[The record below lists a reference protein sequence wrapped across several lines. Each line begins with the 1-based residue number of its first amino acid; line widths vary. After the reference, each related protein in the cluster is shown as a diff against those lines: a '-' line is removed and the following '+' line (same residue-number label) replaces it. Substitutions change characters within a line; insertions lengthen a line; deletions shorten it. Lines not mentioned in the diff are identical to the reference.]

1 MLSPWQPKT
10 LILFVGNWLLFATL
24 LHTLPFEPAINQ
36 GLSLLILIAVF
47 WLTEVIHVSIT
58 ALLVPLM
65 AVILG
70 IFDSITAL
78 ASFADPIIFLFLGG
92 FALAAALR
100 VQGLDQRMAH
110 ILLAL
115 AGGHLGRA
123 LLLIFIVCA
132 VLSMWISN
140 TATTAMMLP
149 LVLGILQKLNPDKHP
164 TTTVFALLGIA
175 YCASIG
181 GIATLVGSPPNAIAA
196 SHTGLSF
203 SEWMRM
209 ALPLTLLLLPIAI
222 GLLYWRLK
230 PNLDDTIIMDAGP
243 IQWHASQIITL
254 VIFFAA
260 VFGWIF
266 SSPLA
271 HALGGVSHI
280 DTWVAIMALIA
291 LTVSGVADWKGIE
304 RNTDWSVLM
313 LFGGGLCLSA
323 VLSHTGASVFLAGYI
338 TQWLANASLLWTL
351 LGITTFVVILTGF
364 ASNTASAAL
373 LIPLFMA
380 IADSL
385 SLNPVMIASVI
396 AIAASCAFML
406 PVATPPNAIVYG
418 SGYVPQQ
425 DMLRTGFWLS
435 IVCIVVIC
443 SYALL
448 FWT

>member
-1 MLSPWQPKT
+1 MLSPWQPKS
-10 LILFVGNWLLFATL
+10 LVIFCGNWLLFWGL
-24 LHTLPFEPAINQ
+24 LNYLPFEPSINQ
-36 GLSLLILIAVF
+36 GISLLTLIAIF

-65 AVILG
+65 AATLG
-70 IFDSITAL
+70 IFDSVTAL
-78 ASFADPIIFLFLGG
+78 SSFADPIIFLFLGG

-100 VQGLDQRMAH
+100 VQGLDQRMAQS
-110 ILLAL
+110 LLSL

-123 LLLIFIVCA
+123 LILIFIVSA

-140 TATTAMMLP
+140 TAATAMMLP
-149 LVLGILQKLNPDKHP
+149 LVLGILQKTHPEKHQN
-164 TTTVFALLGIA
+164 TTVFALLGIA

-230 PNLDDTIIMDAGP
+230 PNLNDTVIMDAGA
-243 IQWHASQIITL
+243 IEWRASQMLTLIIFL
-254 VIFFAA
+254 AA
-260 VFGWIF
+260 VLGWVF
-266 SSPLA
+266 STPLA
-271 HALGGVSHI
+271 SILGGISHV

-291 LTVSGVADWKGIE
+291 LIVTGVTDWKSIE

-323 VLSHTGASVFLAGYI
+323 VLSHTGTSLFLAGYI

-380 IADSL
+380 IAESM
-385 SLNPVMIASVI
+385 SLNPVMMASII

-418 SGYVPQQ
+418 SGYVPQK

-435 IVCIVVIC
+435 VVCILVI
-443 SYALL
+443 SAYALL
-448 FWT
+448 FWA